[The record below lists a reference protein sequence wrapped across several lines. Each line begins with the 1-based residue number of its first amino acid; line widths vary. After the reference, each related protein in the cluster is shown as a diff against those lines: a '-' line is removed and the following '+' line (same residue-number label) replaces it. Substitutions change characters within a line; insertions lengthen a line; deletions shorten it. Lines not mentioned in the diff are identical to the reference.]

1 MRRQQEIERT
11 VERDEL
17 LYNQNTITALY
28 EEYGPES
35 EIKRHVKTAATMYE
49 IRAALKYWLGV
60 SSGEQYRMSQRVLD
74 ECAAVDSGRPIEV
87 VRQ

>member
-1 MRRQQEIERT
+1 MQRDREIERT
-11 VERDEL
+11 IPRDEL

-35 EIKRHVKTAATMYE
+35 EIKRHVKTGATMYE

-60 SSGEQYRMSQRVLD
+60 TSGEMYRMSQRVLD
-74 ECAAVDSGRPIEV
+74 ECAAVDAGRPVEV
-87 VRQ
+87 VR